1 MRNRNAPL
9 SAADLDSLAWD
20 KVNGLLPAV
29 VQDDVSGLVLMLGY
43 VSRESLAATIDSG
56 FVTFYS
62 RSKERLWMKGE
73 TSGNRLRLV
82 ELRADCDDD
91 AVLILADPEGPT
103 CHTGAASCFAHQP
116 AGAAWL
122 GVLSRIIAD
131 RADASEAES
140 YTARLLAKGVEK
152 IAQKIGEEG
161 VEVSLAA
168 VTRDNAG
175 IAEEAADLLY
185 HLSVLLQAKGMR
197 WDDVTQILRER
208 HKI

>member
-1 MRNRNAPL
+1 MRDRNAPL

-20 KVNGLLPAV
+20 KMSGLLPAV

-43 VSRESLAATIDSG
+43 VSRESLASTIESG

-82 ELRADCDDD
+82 ELRSDCDDD

-116 AGAAWL
+116 TGAAWL

-131 RADASEAES
+131 RAQASEEES

-185 HLSVLLQAKGMR
+185 HLSVLFQAKGMR
-197 WDDVTQILRER
+197 WDDVTAVLRER